1 MNQQYFYIK
10 DKMHELGR
18 KLVGVVELGYP
29 TYMVHLDFM
38 KPNDDPMY
46 QIDWAIMHF
55 VKDMPCVNIPSVA
68 RIIGMEESLIE
79 YRIRTLCETNN
90 LKYVPKSGEY
100 IVTIEGEN
108 NYFSSEDS
116 VMYVN
121 SSKDLLVD
129 GHTLKIM
136 DGKIYTARARV
147 ESGNKSDTVESA
159 TVSKDCRQIKDL
171 LSKLE
176 LMTNTNKEKLLIP
189 SDSKDFSTSDEPTF
203 GSIKLYFVFSVDNNG
218 TVFKDVMFND
228 QIVKVPYY
236 SDKKEKCY
244 FEGYAKFNYGFTNLA
259 IGDTKNRIFDF
270 NSSNIFRILNSLY
283 GWKNIDDTYFT
294 YLTSNYHGQR
304 PLTVNINIDN
314 FKKSL
319 YIRDLI
325 KDLKRGYVEY
335 IPNPKRPDTFIV
347 ISVISTDRQVKDII
361 TFDEKVDLL
370 YKTSD
375 KNQLMNFLKESNYIQ
390 SRKDLILLG
399 RYDVLESIDILSYI
413 KSI

>member
-1 MNQQYFYIK
+1 MNEF
-10 DKMHELGR
+10 GR

-55 VKDMPCVNIPSVA
+55 IKDMPCVNIPSVA

-79 YRIRTLCETNN
+79 YRIRTLCESNN
-90 LKYVPKSGEY
+90 LKYIPANGEY
-100 IVTIEGEN
+100 IITVEGEN
-108 NYFSSEDS
+108 NYFASEDS

-136 DGKIYTARARV
+136 DEKIYTSRSRI

-171 LSKLE
+171 LNKLE

-203 GSIKLYFVFSVDNNG
+203 GSIKLYFIFSIDNNG

-236 SDKKEKCY
+236 SSKSEKCY
-244 FEGYAKFNYGFTNLA
+244 FEGYVKFNYGFTNLS
-259 IGDTKNRIFDF
+259 INDTKNRIFDF
-270 NSSNIFRILNSLY
+270 KSNNIYGILNSLY
-283 GWKNIDDTYFT
+283 GWKHIDNSYYT
-294 YLTSNYHGQR
+294 YLTDNYNDNR
-304 PLTVNINIDN
+304 PLTVNININN
-314 FKKSL
+314 FMTTT
-319 YIRDLI
+319 YVRDLI

-335 IPNPKRPDTFIV
+335 VPNPKRPDTFIV
-347 ISVISTDRQVKDII
+347 ISVVTSDRQVKDIL
-361 TFDEKVDLL
+361 TFDEKVNQL
-370 YKTSD
+370 YKIQD
-375 KNQLMNFLKESNYIQ
+375 KSSLINFLKESNYIQ
-390 SRKDLILLG
+390 SRKNLILLE
-399 RYDVLESIDILSYI
+399 RFDVLESIDISSYI
-413 KSI
+413 KNV